1 MKTVNAQTITETIA
15 HLCIDANRNLP
26 KDVAAALYQAEETEP
41 FAPAKDLLSLLT
53 KNEQIAR
60 TTQMPICQDTG
71 MAVVFADV
79 GQDVHIAGDFAE
91 AVNEGVRRGYV
102 EGLLRKSVVGDPLRR
117 VNTGDNTPAVLHTRL
132 VPGDTLTLT
141 VAPKGFGSENMSQL
155 RMLTPASGIDGVKR
169 FVLDTVRAAGA
180 NPCPPMVLGIGIGG
194 DFEQVAENAKRALML
209 PLGTP
214 NPDPFYAQLEE
225 ELLEAV
231 NQTGIGVQGLGGR
244 TTCLGLHIIAAP
256 THIAGLPVAVNVSC
270 HVTRPATAVLGE
282 RGECYAKTAHPLD
295 GRRREVPPRGGSRPA
310 LRCGLHRARRGA
322 PAHDGFDSR
331 RQAASGG
338 LGGSSHLLRRSD
350 AHAARTSCWFHWTYH
365 LDAHGFL
372 HPDAF
377 AARSARHDWQGQ
389 PLPGSHGG
397 DAGIPGGLLRRG
409 RRCGSADGGV
419 RHVAGGHLL
428 GRPWP

>member
-26 KDVAAALYQAEETEP
+26 KDVAAALHQAEETEP

-214 NPDPFYAQLEE
+214 NPDPFYAQMEE
-225 ELLEAV
+225 ELLEAI

-244 TTCLGLHIIAAP
+244 TTCLGLHIIADA
-256 THIAGLPVAVNVSC
+256 H
-270 HVTRPATAVLGE
+270 
-282 RGECYAKTAHPLD
+282 RGSA
-295 GRRREVPPRGGSRPA
+295 RRRQRQLPR
-310 LRCGLHRARRGA
+310 HA
-322 PAHDGFDSR
+322 PR
-331 RQAASGG
+331 
-338 LGGSSHLLRRSD
+338 
-350 AHAARTSCWFHWTYH
+350 
-365 LDAHGFL
+365 
-372 HPDAF
+372 
-377 AARSARHDWQGQ
+377 
-389 PLPGSHGG
+389 
-397 DAGIPGGLLRRG
+397 
-409 RRCGSADGGV
+409 DGGAV
-419 RHVAGGHLL
+419 RK
-428 GRPWP
+428 GRMLCEN

>member
-1 MKTVNAQTITETIA
+1 MSIREVNATAITDAVEE
-15 HLCIDANRNLP
+15 LCIRANTQLPPDVKQALDNAHAAEPWPLARQTLELLQQNLC
-26 KDVAAALYQAEETEP
+26 VAAE
-41 FAPAKDLLSLLT
+41 KDL
-53 KNEQIAR
+53 
-60 TTQMPICQDTG
+60 PICQDTG
-71 MAVVFADV
+71 MAVVFAEV

-214 NPDPFYAQLEE
+214 NSDPFYAQLEE
-225 ELLEAV
+225 ELLEAI

-270 HVTRPATAVLGE
+270 HVTRHA
-282 RGECYAKTAHPLD
+282 
-295 GRRREVPPRGGSRPA
+295 SA
-310 LRCGLHRARRGA
+310 LL
-322 PAHDGFDSR
+322 
-331 RQAASGG
+331 
-338 LGGSSHLLRRSD
+338 
-350 AHAARTSCWFHWTYH
+350 
-365 LDAHGFL
+365 
-372 HPDAF
+372 
-377 AARSARHDWQGQ
+377 
-389 PLPGSHGG
+389 
-397 DAGIPGGLLRRG
+397 
-409 RRCGSADGGV
+409 
-419 RHVAGGHLL
+419 
-428 GRPWP
+428 

>member
-26 KDVAAALYQAEETEP
+26 KDVAAALHQAEETEP

-155 RMLTPASGIDGVKR
+155 RMITPASGIDGVKR

-194 DFEQVAENAKRALML
+194 SFDKVASLAKHALL
-209 PLGTP
+209 RPLDQP
-214 NPDPFYAQLEE
+214 NPDPFYAALEA
-225 ELLEAV
+225 ELLEEINAL
-231 NQTGIGVQGLGGR
+231 GVGPQGFGGK
-244 TTCLGLHIIAAP
+244 TTCLGLAIETAP
-256 THIAGLPVAVNVSC
+256 THVAGLPVAVNVSC
-270 HVTRPATAVLGE
+270 HVTR
-282 RGECYAKTAHPLD
+282 
-295 GRRREVPPRGGSRPA
+295 
-310 LRCGLHRARRGA
+310 RA
-322 PAHDGFDSR
+322 
-331 RQAASGG
+331 
-338 LGGSSHLLRRSD
+338 
-350 AHAARTSCWFHWTYH
+350 
-365 LDAHGFL
+365 
-372 HPDAF
+372 
-377 AARSARHDWQGQ
+377 SAE
-389 PLPGSHGG
+389 L
-397 DAGIPGGLLRRG
+397 
-409 RRCGSADGGV
+409 
-419 RHVAGGHLL
+419 
-428 GRPWP
+428 